1 MRFTFYRPKTVNTI
15 EFENIIGKLNY
26 DLYQLENEKTDEWAV
41 YAYVYGICKHVKP
54 LEKNPKMAFLGFH
67 EPDKMPSD
75 ARVDFFYRPTYIATA
90 IMMKAIL
97 LYPSLMNE
105 ALFLDS
111 KLDFTVDTVKK
122 TIAALMLASTGRN
135 FDGAGVMKLSD
146 CIKLFV
152 DAGAEDFLKKYPD
165 LCPEFTRLFTQSKQ
179 FVDSGAISDSERW
192 YMQFG

>member
-1 MRFTFYRPKTVNTI
+1 MRFTFYRPKTVNTV

-41 YAYVYGICKHVKP
+41 YTYVYGISKHIKP
-54 LEKNPKMAFLGFH
+54 LEKNPKMAFLGLD

-75 ARVDFFYRPTYIATA
+75 ARVDYFYRPTYIATA

-97 LYPSLMNE
+97 LYPSLVNE

-111 KLDFTVDTVKK
+111 ELEFSTETVTK
-122 TIAALMLASTGRN
+122 TMSALMLASTGRN
-135 FDGAGVMKLSD
+135 FDGAGVMKLSE

-152 DAGAEDFLKKYPD
+152 DAGAEEFLMKYPE
-165 LCPEFTRLFTQSKQ
+165 LCPEFTHLFTESKQ
-179 FVDSGAISDSERW
+179 FVDSGTTSIRDAW
-192 YMQFG
+192 YT